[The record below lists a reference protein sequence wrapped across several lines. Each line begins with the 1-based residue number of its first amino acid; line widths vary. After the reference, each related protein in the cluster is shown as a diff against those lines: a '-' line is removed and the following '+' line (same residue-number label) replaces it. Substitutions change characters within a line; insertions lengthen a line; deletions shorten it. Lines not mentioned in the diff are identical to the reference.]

1 MENAARRSHLNGP
14 RYLLPMLTNEFPE
27 FASHYD
33 LCVQFLRLTTYD
45 HDFCVKL
52 LALARQ
58 ADASWNVRRLAVL
71 ILENQIRKL
80 DQDDLVKFGG
90 LLESL
95 NLRETSGKIT
105 RAILREGYSTT
116 EPRHFVAELQRKLAR
131 LDRVHNKI
139 QGAKTSEPAL
149 REFFNLSRNDCK
161 LSLARYLFTPEEVV
175 DEILERLQITEGV
188 RDVDAQ
194 EPRYVVDEVKRAI
207 KLLPHYEARIL
218 ELLCRTADVY
228 WVSDATTAEIN
239 SLVEYPLT
247 TVVLVIKPPG
257 SNYEFEIKRAGL
269 RGQNSL
275 NVVFARRGYLVAPS
289 HRLSGGSMQWLLR
302 YETRNSTKLS
312 RIYRLVHE
320 TEAPMPAYISRST
333 ITSIPVPGDEVQTL
347 TYFTDPDCFG
357 PEFPQMRV
365 AMKQSVAAFKK
376 EGYVN
381 LPSLPGDLGLSAQFI
396 GTVTPGQ
403 AILSGTTSFRLDK
416 LDIYLSDTGADYYFK
431 RQGLSHSTRDGK
443 SFADAILDE
452 ILGCY
457 RPPSVPYRNHKQYV
471 TAAFAVA
478 ENRERADE
486 TYLSVVRQI
495 AKFWGTLL
503 GVRGYSRGESFVA
516 RNVGLRSVWEQGRW
530 TVKIIFM
537 DHDGLV
543 LPNSD
548 NGAFFAYGD
557 LLNMRLDER
566 YIWEK
571 SHPKRF
577 AESQIGR
584 LQRIY
589 KVSEAL
595 DTQGQEV
602 ARVALK
608 EAYKKTQHALLT
620 KQELQRLFTKGVREK
635 LLDFDILV
643 DGYLR
648 LNGHKTAVE
657 SWKKK
662 MREML
667 AEKGYQEEAFDVYL
681 DVMEKNRAFLE
692 RHSYLFER
700 ETKNAAAGKRLS

>member
-1 MENAARRSHLNGP
+1 MENAARRSHVKGP
-14 RYLLPMLTNEFPE
+14 RYLLPMLTDEFPE
-27 FASHYD
+27 FAPYYN
-33 LCVQFLRLTTYD
+33 LCVQLLRLTTYD

-58 ADASWNVRRLAVL
+58 ANAPWGVRRLAVL
-71 ILENQIRKL
+71 MLEHQIRKL
-80 DQDDLVKFGG
+80 DQDDLIEFDF

-105 RAILREGYSTT
+105 KAVLREGYSNTN
-116 EPRHFVAELQRKLAR
+116 PRHFVAELQRKLAR

-139 QGAKTSEPAL
+139 NGTKTSEPAL
-149 REFFNLSRNDCK
+149 REFFKLSCDDCK

-175 DEILERLQITEGV
+175 DEIFERLQITDGL
-188 RDVDAQ
+188 RDFDTQ
-194 EPRYVVDEVKRAI
+194 EPRYAIDETNRAI

-228 WVSDATTAEIN
+228 WVSDDTSAQIN

-257 SNYEFEIKRAGL
+257 SNFEFEIKRAGL
-269 RGQNSL
+269 RGHNSL
-275 NVVFARRGYLVAPS
+275 NVVFARRGYVVAPS

-302 YETRNSTKLS
+302 YETRNATKLS
-312 RIYRLVHE
+312 RVYRLVHE
-320 TEAPMPAYISRST
+320 TEAPIPAYISRST
-333 ITSIPVPGDEVQTL
+333 ITSIPIPDDEVQTL
-347 TYFTDPDCFG
+347 TYFTDPDSFG
-357 PEFPQMRV
+357 PDFPQMRA

-381 LPSLPGDLGLSAQFI
+381 LAPLPGDLGLTAQFI

-416 LDIYLSDTGADYYFK
+416 LDTYLSETGADYYFK
-431 RQGLSHSTRDGK
+431 RLGLSHSTREAK
-443 SFADAILDE
+443 AFADALLEE

-457 RPPSVPYRNHKQYV
+457 RPPDAPYRNHKQYV
-471 TAAFAVA
+471 SAAFAVP

-486 TYLSVVRQI
+486 VYLSLVRQI

-530 TVKIIFM
+530 TVKVVFM
-537 DHDGLV
+537 DHDALV

-557 LLNMRLDER
+557 LHNMRLDER
-566 YIWEK
+566 YIWER
-571 SHPKRF
+571 SDSKRF

-589 KVSEAL
+589 RVSEAL
-595 DTQGQEV
+595 DAQGQEV

-608 EAYKKTQHALLT
+608 AAYKKTQHALLT
-620 KQELQRLFTKGVREK
+620 KSELQRLFTKGVREK
-635 LLDFDILV
+635 LLDFDVLV

-648 LNGHKTAVE
+648 LNGNKSEAE
-657 SWKKK
+657 GWKKK
-662 MREML
+662 MKAML
-667 AEKGYQEEAFDVYL
+667 ADKGYHDEAFDVYL
-681 DVMEKNRAFLE
+681 EVMEKNRAFLE
-692 RHSYLFER
+692 RHSYLFEL
-700 ETKNAAAGKRLS
+700 ETKKAATGKRLS